1 MKQIFYKLFE
11 NLKQLGIK
19 PSIGSRTN
27 VTPIPGSEIDRI
39 INRPVAPKE
48 FDYSKPEVVDSI
60 RGIVKNASDYVGQ
73 FTERQAKTFN
83 DNIERILNVIK
94 PKETTADVVDLAT
107 KEKITGPG
115 LESLMKEKG
124 VPSISRKTIEAE
136 TLIKQFLDDDL
147 ISLNAKQIDQL
158 SRGKAEDVF
167 ENIFGSKAKELITG
181 KNTNESLNEVYNKL
195 KTTKDVKGRL
205 PDDPSFDPSDIEFKE
220 GGSVSED
227 VRQLLKEEFIK
238 IINEDPEAYP
248 DTNAGF
254 RRFLKRKG
262 APVFNY
268 KDGGEVEEKE
278 EKDILER
285 FGTLYKRKKEK
296 KDGKLG
302 PTDPLSKYE
311 SYSEEELAGNIE
323 AKKPTFETLE
333 DYIMETMPI
342 FEPKDVAPPKSYS
355 PMPVEKY
362 LTRRL
367 FIDLAK
373 GGRVKKRKRY
383 ADGGVASMF
392 RERPGYQD
400 GGEIRRYESR
410 EYNPVT
416 GNFERVIREGSNYLG
431 SGQSDPIVSIFDKE
445 KGFVDINVPTIDP
458 FSGQPVSTQDQLAFT
473 QTQNIFP
480 QQELPTVKSEAPFQ
494 SYEGQS
500 TPYDFISSQL
510 QNIFNN
516 PAVKGYSNFI
526 TGSGNPFQ
534 DINQFTTAQQN
545 VINQAIQNATN
556 QGRTNITYADYP
568 QTGIAQLMDDG
579 FTPIEY
585 LKTLGSSMFGNPVD
599 QIKTTLG
606 QFSYNPETNK
616 IFDRYD
622 FQRQSGNNLGTPYD
636 VNINLRNSPVQRTV
650 NVGSSDIGTQALGAS
665 VGNLDFATM
674 NALRNNADLLNTITG
689 QTANMANGGLTN
701 TVPPVRGPSPQG
713 VESLFTRR
721 YN

>member
-1 MKQIFYKLFE
+1 
-11 NLKQLGIK
+11 
-19 PSIGSRTN
+19 
-27 VTPIPGSEIDRI
+27 
-39 INRPVAPKE
+39 
-48 FDYSKPEVVDSI
+48 
-60 RGIVKNASDYVGQ
+60 
-73 FTERQAKTFN
+73 
-83 DNIERILNVIK
+83 
-94 PKETTADVVDLAT
+94 
-107 KEKITGPG
+107 
-115 LESLMKEKG
+115 
-124 VPSISRKTIEAE
+124 
-136 TLIKQFLDDDL
+136 
-147 ISLNAKQIDQL
+147 
-158 SRGKAEDVF
+158 
-167 ENIFGSKAKELITG
+167 
-181 KNTNESLNEVYNKL
+181 
-195 KTTKDVKGRL
+195 
-205 PDDPSFDPSDIEFKE
+205 
-220 GGSVSED
+220 
-227 VRQLLKEEFIK
+227 
-238 IINEDPEAYP
+238 
-248 DTNAGF
+248 
-254 RRFLKRKG
+254 
-262 APVFNY
+262 
-268 KDGGEVEEKE
+268 
-278 EKDILER
+278 
-285 FGTLYKRKKEK
+285 
-296 KDGKLG
+296 
-302 PTDPLSKYE
+302 
-311 SYSEEELAGNIE
+311 
-323 AKKPTFETLE
+323 
-333 DYIMETMPI
+333 
-342 FEPKDVAPPKSYS
+342 
-355 PMPVEKY
+355 
-362 LTRRL
+362 
-367 FIDLAK
+367 
-373 GGRVKKRKRY
+373 
-383 ADGGVASMF
+383 MF